1 MAGRAW
7 RLQALLLVTTLNV
20 ALGASEV
27 DFAVVANPRTVTL
40 TDRGA
45 ELRWHQ
51 LFEPAPQRVTR
62 LVDYLVRHAPAQAD
76 TLLAARLLYRGQ
88 PWTRRAGDPSTTSV
102 REWRRRSLGLLAA
115 ILRELRWRDAPA
127 LAEVHRR
134 FLAQATESELVVSA
148 LVNLLRLDEISAKA
162 TALALA
168 DPGRDGAL
176 PGSAEPAVRR
186 QATAF
191 LVGSWGLDDPDA
203 RQALRSALQR
213 GDAVERNYALSLVPR
228 GAAADLLEPIAG
240 VTLTRH
246 RAQPYTG
253 ADAFSIVL
261 LLERLRGVRDRA
273 LATALFDLAVH
284 GERDLA
290 VAAATALAG
299 GSPWDLSLPVETAAG
314 RVNGSSDAV
323 LRNALLDLILR
334 LKPSVVREAA
344 GPDSP
349 WSRLAAHR
357 ERLAAWEWEGMT
369 R

>member
-1 MAGRAW
+1 MRP
-7 RLQALLLVTTLNV
+7 LPLLLLLATTL
-20 ALGASEV
+20 AHGAGDV
-27 DFAVVANPRTVTL
+27 DFAVVADPRSASL
-40 TDRGA
+40 TERGA

-62 LVDYLVRHAPAQAD
+62 LVDYLVRHAPAQAE

-88 PWTRRAGDPSTTSV
+88 PWTRRAGDPSAMSV
-102 REWRRRSLGLLAA
+102 REWRRRSQGLLAA
-115 ILRELRWRDAPA
+115 ILREMRWRDAPA
-127 LAEVHRR
+127 LVEVHRR
-134 FLAQATESELVVSA
+134 FLAQASEAELVVSA
-148 LVNLLRLDEISAKA
+148 LVNLLRLDAVAAKA

-168 DPGRDGAL
+168 DPGLVGAL

-213 GDAVERNYALSLVPR
+213 GDAVERNFALGLIPR

-240 VTLTRH
+240 VTLARH
-246 RAQPYTG
+246 RTHPYTG
-253 ADAFSIVL
+253 VDAFSIVL

-273 LATALFDLAVH
+273 LAGALFDLAVH

-299 GSPWDLSLPVETAAG
+299 GAPWDLSLPVETAAG
-314 RVNGSSDAV
+314 RVNGSADAV

-334 LKPSVVREAA
+334 LKPAVVREAA
-344 GPDSP
+344 GADSP
-349 WSRLAAHR
+349 WSQLAAHR

>member
-1 MAGRAW
+1 MRA
-7 RLQALLLVTTLNV
+7 LPTLLMTLTL
-20 ALGASEV
+20 ALGAADI
-27 DFAVVANPRTVTL
+27 DFAVVDDPRSAAF

-45 ELRWHQ
+45 ELRWQ
-51 LFEPAPQRVTR
+51 QFFDPAPQRVTR
-62 LVDYLVRHAPAQAD
+62 LVDHLVRHAPDQAD

-88 PWTRRAGDPSTTSV
+88 PWTRREGDASGLSA
-102 REWRRRSLGLLAA
+102 REWRRRSQGLLAA
-115 ILRELRWRDAPA
+115 ILRELRWRDSPD
-127 LAEVHRR
+127 LIEVHRR
-134 FLAQATESELVVSA
+134 FLAQVTESDLAVSA
-148 LVNLLRLDEISAKA
+148 LVNLLRLDAAAAKA

-168 DPGRDGAL
+168 DPGLAGAL

-203 RQALRSALQR
+203 RQALRNALQR
-213 GDAVERNYALSLVPR
+213 GDAVERNFALGLIPR
-228 GAAADLLEPIAG
+228 GAAADLLEPIAIA
-240 VTLTRH
+240 TLARH

-299 GSPWDLSLPVETAAG
+299 GAPWDLTLPVETAAG
-314 RVNGSSDAV
+314 RVNGSADLV

-334 LKPSVVREAA
+334 LKPGVVREAVGA
-344 GPDSP
+344 DSP

>member
-1 MAGRAW
+1 M
-7 RLQALLLVTTLNV
+7 RLLPMLLLVATMMATP
-20 ALGASEV
+20 ASEV
-27 DFAVVANPRTVTL
+27 DFNVVADPRALTL

-62 LVDYLVRHAPAQAD
+62 LIDYLVRHAPEQAD

-88 PWTRRAGDPSTTSV
+88 PWTRRPGDASALSV
-102 REWRRRSLGLLAA
+102 REWRRRSQHLIAA

-134 FLAQATESELVVSA
+134 FLAQASESELVISA
-148 LVNLLRLDEISAKA
+148 LVNLLRLDAVAAK
-162 TALALA
+162 TIALALA
-168 DPGRDGAL
+168 DPGLEGAL

-191 LVGSWGLDDPDA
+191 LVGSWGLDDPGA

-213 GDAVERNYALSLVPR
+213 GDAVERNYALSLIPR
-228 GAAADLLEPIAG
+228 GAAADLLEPIAV
-240 VTLTRH
+240 VTLARH
-246 RAQPYTG
+246 RTQPYTG
-253 ADAFSIVL
+253 ADAFSIIL
-261 LLERLRGVRDRA
+261 LLERLRGVRDRD
-273 LATALFDLAVH
+273 LATALFELAVH

-299 GSPWDLSLPVETAAG
+299 GAPWGLSLPVETAAG
-314 RVNGSSDAV
+314 RVNGSADAV

-344 GPDSP
+344 GADSP